1 MIRHLQKRHNLL
13 KEVTTKEINKNS
25 TLHPYIKIKK
35 EDEEQKIAEETVARM
50 MIRNNSSNLLVECPE
65 MKAMFALIYLNTL
78 NFVNFRLWG
87 PTSPA
92 VPSTISRETN
102 QDSISRIESQLA
114 SYKAINLPPIDS
126 DIFIW
131 WRENAN
137 KFPDLAKLAQIFLGI
152 PATSISSERLFS
164 KAGIL
169 YANTLRNR
177 Y

>member
-1 MIRHLQKRHNLL
+1 LQILDN
-13 KEVTTKEINKNS
+13 I
-25 TLHPYIKIKK
+25 
-35 EDEEQKIAEETVARM
+35 
-50 MIRNNSSNLLVECPE
+50 
-65 MKAMFALIYLNTL
+65 
-78 NFVNFRLWG
+78 WG

-92 VPSTISRETN
+92 VPSTISGEAN
-102 QDSISRIESQLA
+102 QDSMSKIESQMA
-114 SYKAINLPPIDS
+114 NYKAIDRPPIDS

-137 KFPDLAKLAQIFLGI
+137 KFPELAKLAQIFLGI